1 MYLAK
6 IDKVALVRVRP
17 LEGDS
22 EEEYSIEQEKKLL
35 QSQSLLQPTTKR
47 KVFLVKES
55 SL

>member
-22 EEEYSIEQEKKLL
+22 EEEYSIEQEKK
-35 QSQSLLQPTTKR
+35 SPSKSKFTTTNHK
-47 KVFLVKES
+47 KKGFFW
-55 SL
+55 